1 MNRKAVFVTTT
12 TTTTTTKNS
21 SLRQFFTLN
30 HCPWPKYQS
39 SIIWLSPVKKTFFF
53 YKSISPKQQ
62 TCGKRDELLWSF
74 LLWYFGQKRRFH
86 FFFMSWYICFSK
98 FIAFLLHKTL
108 IDGLGSCG
116 LLVDYCNVFISWT
129 LILTAPIHC
138 RGSIG
143 KQVM

>member
-1 MNRKAVFVTTT
+1 MSCESKSCVCNNNNNKKIIFKTI
-12 TTTTTTKNS
+12 
-21 SLRQFFTLN
+21 FTLKPLPLTKIPVL
-30 HCPWPKYQS
+30 HYMAFS
-39 SIIWLSPVKKTFFF
+39 SEKTFFF

-74 LLWYFGQKRRFH
+74 LLWYFGQKRRFN